1 MKKNSKGFTMVEII
15 AVVAILGILIMVTM
29 PRLLSLVTSSK
40 DEIYVQD
47 AKKLIAQARY
57 VMGKNSNE
65 IEKPMA
71 GNYIVLSLNYLGST
85 NFSSP
90 PNGGSYLTEA
100 SFVVVKNVQKPD
112 SDIED
117 FKYSA
122 VLIESAKE
130 GFYRGI
136 KMSSEEELN
145 TNSAKTLVTYFNDD
159 DIVYIDEDAAINN
172 SCEEER
178 CTLSEEY
185 INTYATD
192 ENMKSEEGTIVGKY
206 NNIITKQDGEEVE
219 VFSAPTFT
227 ARAISDSGSLYA
239 LGGNLY
245 VVARDADN
253 EVSDLKV
260 CVKIS
265 KDSNDSYPDV
275 NDSTYCKPYGSEESL
290 DNGTYK
296 LAFDLSNYD
305 FSYDE
310 REVAYFYI
318 IVSDPEGNYSRKK
331 IDYEVHKNTAPVIN
345 LFEIAKHKDES
356 RNFNMPFVSL
366 RGSFVDD
373 MDDISKLKFCLVD
386 SNKGNDNR
394 ECTDYHDYNY
404 YFNGNNKYYFKN
416 EDGSNITKPDG
427 STHYLTLYVKDS
439 NNLVTSQKA
448 TLGSNINKVDE
459 NDNHTYKIYKNQN
472 PVITSFKL
480 DSDMIKKDGYE
491 SGHDIK
497 NVSVDITVDDDMTK
511 VADLKLVIGKNG
523 EISFSTYDSSSSPFK
538 KYTFDG
544 GYDGKD
550 RSLTITVTDEFGA
563 TATATQVL
571 KNIYKDQA
579 PQVSFEVSS
588 ENIYRSRIFDKNGDE
603 KIPIVPKPKDCING
617 TEGVCFKTTDYFCS
631 SCKPNIVNGIVEN
644 GSYNVTIRSSIV
656 DDLTTT
662 SNLRACITTDKNGC
676 SKDEDFKDK
685 SASSFINFSY
695 EILGSYDLAYKENKT
710 VTIYLYVKDGT
721 NPAVKAEKKYKLYK
735 NVAPK
740 VKVAEDNVVTAG
752 KGGLNTGNV
761 YVKNLLTITD
771 DFNDYK
777 VDFCYLVKDKNY
789 DEKKIPAENEILKG
803 NCTEVNREIIDKG
816 TMPFEFKD
824 DKGVVLDYDSQ
835 RVYTMYKITDGYGET
850 ANSNVILYKL
860 SANVPPEI
868 VDFTVESSAEK
879 KEDGKTPKYN
889 SIVFDY
895 SFTVYDP
902 EDNFTACITTLV
914 DPDRCDYT
922 TPEGRANFKGM
933 DDNGT
938 PYVGGSDR
946 IIKGQYKVEKFNS
959 YEKQL
964 IWAPN
969 IEEDGNVIVGKWKY
983 STNVDELF
991 QQYYYSK
998 GIIETESDHK
1008 SETLL
1013 FVVADSKGAIAKKE
1027 YAYVPR
1033 YSCSLH
1039 YDSNEIKN
1047 YLANKDIDDDD
1058 SLTPEEKEEA
1068 KKQNPTNIDVK
1079 SISDYESIDSTTAY
1093 NFGYTDDINSVA
1105 DEISPEYCNGLCYED
1120 VNDNHKMK
1128 LDGNDNDWL
1137 DIDYYSNSFPA
1148 KNNVRAFY
1156 EMTITYEDKLV
1167 QDDIKNNKLLASD
1180 LCPGKLPSKFSCAR
1194 ASCLDDTKRD
1204 GNKNRDNNYLISLHL
1219 YDRNVT
1225 WTSKVKGLS
1234 INRSPYSSYCQV
1246 PELKK
1251 KLLFN
1256 SDDYRIGKNVDT
1268 LCNEQQF
1275 KRLCENSYEKGFDSS
1290 LPSKVDSVETYCNDS
1305 RVRPQ
1310 TEFLECNSILD
1321 ENSCA
1326 NKVDNEIND
1335 IIKQCN
1341 NSSIEKKPIYCS
1353 LVDNEKVEYRKNA
1366 INECENTL
1374 KETYCTNKANE
1385 DINNIQNICDAND
1398 SETPKPAYCKFNEKQ
1413 KEEYKE
1419 EEINSCINNFEQ
1431 EKSACRTKIEN
1442 EKDRY
1447 DKDYKVCEKEHDD
1460 LENAVKENNEK
1471 KEEYNKKVKECT
1483 LNKKNSCNK
1492 ELLGYSNN
1500 IYPSMLDDSSCNSPS
1515 KVSYCDSSV
1524 LDGKCYNSNCDY
1536 NSNDES
1542 TCKKVCYKEI
1552 SCDYNPNN
1560 TNNFQIN
1567 SLCHGYFKLYRSKK
1581 VGNKVVVEDTGM
1593 RVCPDLV
1600 SSRDYGGHFSYS
1612 PDSDVR
1618 YIKFFPSDYGGVINE

>member
-29 PRLLSLVTSSK
+29 PRLLNLVTSSK

-253 EVSDLKV
+253 ELSDLKV

-265 KDSNDSYPDV
+265 KNSNDSYPDV

-296 LAFDLSNYD
+296 LAFDLANYD

-331 IDYEVHKNTAPVIN
+331 VDYEVHKNTAPVIN

-386 SNKGNDNR
+386 SNKENDNR

-404 YFNGNNKYYFKN
+404 YFNGNNKYYFKK

-459 NDNHTYKIYKNQN
+459 NDNHTYKIYKNEKPKILTAELKPN
-472 PVITSFKL
+472 KKSFE
-480 DSDMIKKDGYE
+480 GYE
-491 SGHDIK
+491 KNDIK
-497 NVSVDITVDDDMTK
+497 DVEVILEITDDMTSDN
-511 VADLKLVIGKNG
+511 DLKLKIGKNA
-523 EISFSTYDSSSSPFK
+523 ISYATYKPEKSNFR

-544 GYDGKD
+544 GYDGEK
-550 RSLTITVTDEFGA
+550 RTLVITVTDEFEE
-563 TATATQVL
+563 TNSVTLVL
-571 KNIYKDQA
+571 DNVYKDQA
-579 PQVSFEVSS
+579 PRVSFEVSS
-588 ENIYRSRIFDKNGDE
+588 ENIYRSRIFEKNGDE

-644 GSYNVTIRSSIV
+644 GSYSVTINSSIT

-662 SNLRACITTDKNGC
+662 SNMKACITTDKNGC
-676 SKDEDFKDK
+676 ADKNDFSE
-685 SASSFINFSY
+685 SASRFVTGYHF
-695 EILGSYDLAYKENKT
+695 EIPSSYDLAYKENKT
-710 VTIYLYVKDGT
+710 VTIYLHVTDGEYISSVK
-721 NPAVKAEKKYKLYK
+721 KEYKLYK

-740 VKVAEDNVVTAG
+740 VSVDKDNIVSAG
-752 KGGLNTGNV
+752 KGDLNTGNV
-761 YVKNLLTITD
+761 YVKNLLTVTD
-771 DFNDYK
+771 DFDDYK
-777 VDFCYLVKDKNY
+777 VDFCYLVKDKKY
-789 DEKKIPAENEILKG
+789 DEKNIPKASEILKG
-803 NCTEVNREIIDKG
+803 NCTEISRKTIDDG

-850 ANSNVILYKL
+850 ANSNIILYKL

-868 VDFTVESSAEK
+868 VDFTVESSATVTEK
-879 KEDGKTPKYN
+879 DEEGNDAKKVLYN
-889 SIVFDY
+889 SINFNY

-902 EDNFTACITTLV
+902 EDTFTVCITTV
-914 DPDRCDYT
+914 PNPEKCDYT
-922 TPEGRANFKGM
+922 TAEGRANFKGIGEE
-933 DDNGT
+933 NI
-938 PYVGGSDR
+938 PYKGGSNR
-946 IIKGQYKVEKFNS
+946 ILKGEYTFNGYDGSNLSWDTENKTNQFKYSFSVEKSFKDFYRKLAYETKDDS
-959 YEKQL
+959 YL
-964 IWAPN
+964 
-969 IEEDGNVIVGKWKY
+969 
-983 STNVDELF
+983 
-991 QQYYYSK
+991 SK
-998 GIIETESDHK
+998 RH
-1008 SETLL
+1008 TLL
-1013 FVVADSKGAIAKKE
+1013 LVVADSKGATSQKE
-1027 YAYVPR
+1027 YIYVPR
-1033 YSCSLH
+1033 YSCTLH
-1039 YDSNEIKN
+1039 IDNEQIKAYDAI
-1047 YLANKDIDDDD
+1047 KDIDNDNA
-1058 SLTPEEKEEA
+1058 LTPEQKEEA
-1068 KKQNPTNIDVK
+1068 KKNI
-1079 SISDYESIDSTTAY
+1079 SIDMEVTEEGELESITVAEAKNNNSLV
-1093 NFGYTDDINSVA
+1093 NTDNMV
-1105 DEISPEYCNGLCYED
+1105 DEISPENCKGLCYESIGESSIE
-1120 VNDNHKMK
+1120 NI
-1128 LDGNDNDWL
+1128 GY
-1137 DIDYYSNSFPA
+1137 ISISFPE
-1148 KNNVRAFY
+1148 KNEIKAFY
-1156 EMTITYEDKLV
+1156 RRMIKYIDKVV
-1167 QDDIKNNKLLASD
+1167 QDDIKKYKLDDDGCSVDEDGAPLTID
-1180 LCPGKLPSKFSCAR
+1180 SKYGCTRVA
-1194 ASCLDDTKRD
+1194 CLDDSIRGEEGKVTLRE
-1204 GNKNRDNNYLISLHL
+1204 NNYLISLHL
-1219 YDRNVT
+1219 YKKDYT
-1225 WTSKVKGLS
+1225 WTYRNYSDSDYNIKK
-1234 INRSPYSSYCQV
+1234 SSY
-1246 PELKK
+1246 
-1251 KLLFN
+1251 N
-1256 SDDYRIGKNVDT
+1256 SV
-1268 LCNEQQF
+1268 C
-1275 KRLCENSYEKGFDSS
+1275 
-1290 LPSKVDSVETYCNDS
+1290 
-1305 RVRPQ
+1305 
-1310 TEFLECNSILD
+1310 LE
-1321 ENSCA
+1321 
-1326 NKVDNEIND
+1326 
-1335 IIKQCN
+1335 
-1341 NSSIEKKPIYCS
+1341 P
-1353 LVDNEKVEYRKNA
+1353 
-1366 INECENTL
+1366 
-1374 KETYCTNKANE
+1374 
-1385 DINNIQNICDAND
+1385 
-1398 SETPKPAYCKFNEKQ
+1398 EKQ
-1413 KEEYKE
+1413 KEILFSLNDYRLKDLDSNRDKLCNRDAFSLRCETDTPNEYNPNFNPTE
-1419 EEINSCINNFEQ
+1419 ENCEGISRDYSTLSVVCIKVKDEDDNDIYDFHKSDYCVREENYEGFMDKSIVDEFYSYSDEERPEEVGERFNAEKILAQSKCKDNIVNLENQCNQ
-1431 EKSACRTKIEN
+1431 EYETIEN
-1442 EKDRY
+1442 EYNASFLECKKY
-1447 DKDYKVCEKEHDD
+1447 NESIPGLIEANEK
-1460 LENAVKENNEK
+1460 K
-1471 KEEYNKKVKECT
+1471 KEEYQKNVKTCIDNKQNECVSEIKNYANVD
-1483 LNKKNSCNK
+1483 LFDGLLLDNKC
-1492 ELLGYSNN
+1492 E
-1500 IYPSMLDDSSCNSPS
+1500 SSSD
-1515 KVSYCDSSV
+1515 VVFCDSR
-1524 LDGKCYNSNCDY
+1524 LFDGKCKISNCEPEYDKDG
-1536 NSNDES
+1536 NLIQGGTNN
-1542 TCKKVCYKEI
+1542 TCFKKCYKRI
-1552 SCDYNPNN
+1552 NCDSK
-1560 TNNFQIN
+1560 TESRF
-1567 SLCHGYFKLYRSKK
+1567 SLQFVCHGYFKLYRSRR
-1581 VGNKVVVEDTGM
+1581 VGDKVVVDDTGM
-1593 RVCPDLV
+1593 RVCPELL
-1600 SSRDYGGHFSYS
+1600 SSSPYFNKFSYS
-1612 PDSDVR
+1612 TSKR
-1618 YIKFFPSDYGGVINE
+1618 FIKFFPSDYGGVINE

>member
-386 SNKGNDNR
+386 SNKENDNR

-617 TEGVCFKTTDYFCS
+617 TEGVCFKTTDYYCS
-631 SCKPNIVNGIVEN
+631 KCKSNIANGIVED

-662 SNLRACITTDKNGC
+662 SNLSACITTDKNGC
-676 SKDEDFKDK
+676 SKDEDFKDN
-685 SASSFINFSY
+685 SASSFVNFSY
-695 EILGSYDLAYKENKT
+695 EIPGSYDLAYKENKT
-710 VTIYLYVKDGT
+710 VTIYLYVKDDN

-740 VKVAEDNVVTAG
+740 VKAAENIIVSAG
-752 KGGLNTGNV
+752 NGGLNIGSVNITM
-761 YVKNLLTITD
+761 KDAITITD
-771 DFNDYK
+771 DFNDYN

-789 DEKKIPAENEILKG
+789 DENKKPGASEILNG
-803 NCTEVNREIIDKG
+803 NCTKISNDTLNSPR
-816 TMPFEFKD
+816 MPFEFKD
-824 DKGVVLDYDSQ
+824 ENGVVLDYDSQ
-835 RVYTMYKITDGYGET
+835 RVYTMFRVTDGYGET
-850 ANSNVILYKL
+850 ANSNIVLYKL
-860 SANVPPEI
+860 SANVPPDI
-868 VDFTVESSAEK
+868 LDFTVESSAK
-879 KEDGKTPKYN
+879 NEDGTEKYK
-889 SIVFDY
+889 SIKFDY
-895 SFTVYDP
+895 SFAVYDP
-902 EDNFTACITTLV
+902 EDSYTVCITTLA

-922 TPEGRANFKGM
+922 TDEGKKNFKGI
-933 DDNGT
+933 DDKNT
-938 PYVGGSDR
+938 PYKGGSDGTK
-946 IIKGQYKVEKFNS
+946 KGEYKVENFDSSDLMWVPTFDDDKN
-959 YEKQL
+959 L
-964 IWAPN
+964 IK
-969 IEEDGNVIVGKWKY
+969 GKWKY
-983 STNVDELF
+983 SIKVDYFF
-991 QQYYYSK
+991 QEYYKAK
-998 GIIETESDHK
+998 GIIGENGHK

-1013 FVVADSKGAIAKKE
+1013 FVVADSKGAMDKWE
-1027 YAYVPR
+1027 YVYVPR
-1033 YSCSLH
+1033 YSCELH
-1039 YDSNEIKN
+1039 YNRDVIKHYEERREIDENSGLTSEQKE
-1047 YLANKDIDDDD
+1047 AEKAKIPMEIDILEESERTPVNLDDVRYENFSADIEGAVD
-1058 SLTPEEKEEA
+1058 YITPE
-1068 KKQNPTNIDVK
+1068 
-1079 SISDYESIDSTTAY
+1079 S
-1093 NFGYTDDINSVA
+1093 
-1105 DEISPEYCNGLCYED
+1105 CNGLCYENISD
-1120 VNDNHKMK
+1120 MSERNI
-1128 LDGNDNDWL
+1128 GYTS
-1137 DIDYYSNSFPA
+1137 ISFP
-1148 KNNVRAFY
+1148 KSNDVKAFY
-1156 EMTITYEDKLV
+1156 RKIIKYTDKVV
-1167 QDDIKNNKLLASD
+1167 QNEKSE
-1180 LCPGKLPSKFSCAR
+1180 FSGVCDNGIFDSR
-1194 ASCLDDTKRD
+1194 YGCNQASCLDDG
-1204 GNKNRDNNYLISLHL
+1204 GNENNYLISLYL
-1219 YDRNVT
+1219 YNKNTKWTYQNMEDAFKVNRNLYKSICKESDKQNDILF
-1225 WTSKVKGLS
+1225 SK
-1234 INRSPYSSYCQV
+1234 N
-1246 PELKK
+1246 
-1251 KLLFN
+1251 
-1256 SDDYRIGKNVDT
+1256 DYRIGSGAN
-1268 LCNEQQF
+1268 LCNGVEKSIVEDEEGKEVEIEYDYFREKCERSIVSEYDPDFNPEERDCEKEKQESEQ
-1275 KRLCENSYEKGFDSS
+1275 RLPAECALNVIADDKGNVISQYYAYESPDFCNNINNYKNYIDKKLLQDYEKIKDLDLNELPEDERKEVSKIRKDYNDAVEIAKKTCLSKIPDIKNKCENKRDEIANQFDICEK
-1290 LPSKVDSVETYCNDS
+1290 N
-1305 RVRPQ
+1305 
-1310 TEFLECNSILD
+1310 N
-1321 ENSCA
+1321 A
-1326 NKVDNEIND
+1326 D
-1335 IIKQCN
+1335 IK
-1341 NSSIEKKPIYCS
+1341 
-1353 LVDNEKVEYRKNA
+1353 
-1366 INECENTL
+1366 
-1374 KETYCTNKANE
+1374 
-1385 DINNIQNICDAND
+1385 
-1398 SETPKPAYCKFNEKQ
+1398 KQ
-1413 KEEYKE
+1413 KEE
-1419 EEINSCINNFEQ
+1419 N
-1431 EKSACRTKIEN
+1431 
-1442 EKDRY
+1442 
-1447 DKDYKVCEKEHDD
+1447 DK
-1460 LENAVKENNEK
+1460 K
-1471 KEEYNKKVKECT
+1471 KEEYENKISSC
-1483 LNKKNSCNK
+1483 KNSEKTKCISEIEGYSKIPVLNGMLNVSNK
-1492 ELLGYSNN
+1492 EQSDIEVL
-1500 IYPSMLDDSSCNSPS
+1500 
-1515 KVSYCDSSV
+1515 CDSRI
-1524 LDGKCYNSNCDY
+1524 LDGNCAISNC
-1536 NSNDES
+1536 EEEGLF
-1542 TCKKVCYKEI
+1542 CKRKFYKKI
-1552 SCDYNPNN
+1552 NC
-1560 TNNFQIN
+1560 TNEKLKSR
-1567 SLCHGYFKLYRSKK
+1567 SLQAICHGYFKLYRSKVVDK
-1581 VGNKVVVEDTGM
+1581 KVVIEDTGM
-1593 RVCPDLV
+1593 RICPEVL
-1600 SSRDYGGHFSYS
+1600 SSKAYANKFSFS
-1612 PDSDVR
+1612 PSSPNDKDR
-1618 YIKFFPSDYGGVINE
+1618 YIKFFPSDYGGIINE

>member
-29 PRLLSLVTSSK
+29 PRLLNLVTSSK

-253 EVSDLKV
+253 ELSDLKV

-265 KDSNDSYPDV
+265 KNSNDSYPDV

-296 LAFDLSNYD
+296 LAFDLANYD

-331 IDYEVHKNTAPVIN
+331 VDYEVHKNTAPVIN

-386 SNKGNDNR
+386 SNKENDNR

-404 YFNGNNKYYFKN
+404 YFNGNNKYYFKK
-416 EDGSNITKPDG
+416 EDGSTITKPDG

-459 NDNHTYKIYKNQN
+459 NDNHTYKIYKNEKPKILTAELKPN
-472 PVITSFKL
+472 KKSFE
-480 DSDMIKKDGYE
+480 GYE
-491 SGHDIK
+491 KNDIK
-497 NVSVDITVDDDMTK
+497 DVEVILEITDDMTSDN
-511 VADLKLVIGKNG
+511 DLKLKIGKNA
-523 EISFSTYDSSSSPFK
+523 ISYATYKPEKSNFR

-544 GYDGKD
+544 GYDGEK
-550 RSLTITVTDEFGA
+550 RTLVISVTDEFEE
-563 TATATQVL
+563 TNSVTLVL
-571 KNIYKDQA
+571 DNVYKDQA
-579 PQVSFEVSS
+579 PRVSFEVSS
-588 ENIYRSRIFDKNGDE
+588 ENIYRSRIFEKNGDE

-644 GSYNVTIRSSIV
+644 GSYSVTINSSIT

-662 SNLRACITTDKNGC
+662 SNMKACITTDKNGC
-676 SKDEDFKDK
+676 ADKNDFSE
-685 SASSFINFSY
+685 SASRFVTGYHF
-695 EILGSYDLAYKENKT
+695 EIPSSYDLAYKENKT
-710 VTIYLYVKDGT
+710 VTIYLHVTDDEYISS
-721 NPAVKAEKKYKLYK
+721 AKKEYKLYK

-740 VKVAEDNVVTAG
+740 VSVDKDNIVSAG
-752 KGGLNTGNV
+752 KGDLNTGNV
-761 YVKNLLTITD
+761 YVKNLLTVTD
-771 DFNDYK
+771 DFDDYK
-777 VDFCYLVKDKNY
+777 VDFCYLVKDKKY
-789 DEKKIPAENEILKG
+789 DEKNIPKASEILKG
-803 NCTEVNREIIDKG
+803 NCTEINRKTIDDG

-850 ANSNVILYKL
+850 ANSNIVLYKL

-868 VDFTVESSAEK
+868 VDFTVESSATITEK
-879 KEDGKTPKYN
+879 DENDKEIKKTLYN
-889 SIVFDY
+889 SIIFDY

-902 EDNFTACITTLV
+902 EDNYTVCITTLA

-938 PYVGGSDR
+938 PYIGGSDR
-946 IIKGQYKVEKFNS
+946 IVKGQYKVEKFNS
-959 YEKQL
+959 YENNL
-964 IWAPN
+964 FWAPTIN
-969 IEEDGNVIVGKWKY
+969 EDGNVIDGKWKY

-998 GIIETESDHK
+998 GINKTESDHK

-1013 FVVADSKGAIAKKE
+1013 LVVADSKGAIAKKE
-1027 YAYVPR
+1027 YAYLPR

-1039 YDSNEIKN
+1039 YDNEELEN
-1047 YLANKDIDDDD
+1047 YLANKDIDNND
-1058 SLTPEEKEEA
+1058 SLSPEEKEEEKKKYPMEMEIIDETNPESITVNEA
-1068 KKQNPTNIDVK
+1068 KSINKNIDLSNTV
-1079 SISDYESIDSTTAY
+1079 
-1093 NFGYTDDINSVA
+1093 
-1105 DEISPEYCNGLCYED
+1105 DEISPEYCNGLCYSSISDESQE
-1120 VNDNHKMK
+1120 NI
-1128 LDGNDNDWL
+1128 GYTS
-1137 DIDYYSNSFPA
+1137 ISFPK
-1148 KNNVRAFY
+1148 KNDVRAFY
-1156 EMTITYEDKLV
+1156 RVAISYKDKLV
-1167 QDDIKNNKLLASD
+1167 QDEIDAYNLENFSCNGNLL
-1180 LCPGKLPSKFSCAR
+1180 SKFNCSNPT
-1194 ASCLDDTKRD
+1194 CLDDMNRNTGTKRE
-1204 GNKNRDNNYLISLHL
+1204 NNYLISLHL
-1219 YDRNVT
+1219 YKKNVSWT
-1225 WTSKVKGLS
+1225 YMTDSNNDNFKFSRIPYKSICVEPEAQKGKIYFSKYDPRLDLNFNDMCNESVYNTNCKKTIKNEYDPNFNPEKRDCSKIEIDENDISYSCRMITIEDEDGSERTIFGYEEEGFCKRAYAFESYMDKKIVDDFHKYDGNDDERPDDVTSKYEDAMDS
-1234 INRSPYSSYCQV
+1234 AIESCNTDYPNYENRCND
-1246 PELKK
+1246 ERKAFLEK
-1251 KLLFN
+1251 KLN
-1256 SDDYRIGKNVDT
+1256 D
-1268 LCNEQQF
+1268 CN
-1275 KRLCENSYEKGFDSS
+1275 NY
-1290 LPSKVDSVETYCNDS
+1290 N
-1305 RVRPQ
+1305 
-1310 TEFLECNSILD
+1310 
-1321 ENSCA
+1321 
-1326 NKVDNEIND
+1326 ND
-1335 IIKQCN
+1335 IDDQI
-1341 NSSIEKKPIYCS
+1341 
-1353 LVDNEKVEYRKNA
+1353 
-1366 INECENTL
+1366 
-1374 KETYCTNKANE
+1374 
-1385 DINNIQNICDAND
+1385 DANN
-1398 SETPKPAYCKFNEKQ
+1398 AKQ
-1413 KEEYKE
+1413 KEYETKVA
-1419 EEINSCINNFEQ
+1419 
-1431 EKSACRTKIEN
+1431 ACTK
-1442 EKDRY
+1442 
-1447 DKDYKVCEKEHDD
+1447 
-1460 LENAVKENNEK
+1460 EK
-1471 KEEYNKKVKECT
+1471 KDACISE
-1483 LNKKNSCNK
+1483 LNSYKTIDAIKGMEVGESCS
-1492 ELLGYSNN
+1492 EGST
-1500 IYPSMLDDSSCNSPS
+1500 
-1515 KVSYCDSSV
+1515 VVYCDSRLMNGHCKKSNCERHDDIYDD
-1524 LDGKCYNSNCDY
+1524 DGNLIEASNKDTCLKKCYNGIKCNYDSSY
-1536 NSNDES
+1536 A
-1542 TCKKVCYKEI
+1542 KEFNI
-1552 SCDYNPNN
+1552 
-1560 TNNFQIN
+1560 QA
-1567 SLCHGYFKLYRSKK
+1567 LCHGYFKLYRSRVDKN
-1581 VGNKVVVEDTGM
+1581 NKVIIEDTGM
-1593 RVCPDLV
+1593 RICPELV
-1600 SSRDYGGHFSYS
+1600 SSKSYGNNYSYFSS
-1612 PDSDVR
+1612 KR
-1618 YIKFFPSDYGGVINE
+1618 FIKFFPSDYGGVINE